1 MVIGNQMDG
10 NGCGKL
16 TKGNDPKDDL
26 VPCGTKLWF
35 IRDKKTVTETIHLCV
50 ECKAKK

>member
-1 MVIGNQMDG
+1 MV
-10 NGCGKL
+10 GCGKL

-35 IRDKKTVTETIHLCV
+35 VRDKKTVKESTLLC
-50 ECKAKK
+50 EKCQKTK